1 MDDMSAIYEIYGVTI
16 RYDDTIHALSMR
28 YTLDDSSFK
37 QTLWGRETGKLTE
50 IYFQDDE
57 YIKSVRGYVG
67 YFGDIFTVRSLEL
80 ITNYGRS
87 YGPYGKEEGSPFELS
102 AFDGQIIGFHGR
114 SGEYLNAIGVYVKV
128 RTSITSHKEL

>member
-67 YFGDIFTVRSLEL
+67 YFGDIFTVRSLQL
-80 ITNYGRS
+80 ITNLKS
-87 YGPYGKEEGSPFELS
+87 YGPYGKEEGIPFELS
-102 AFDGQIIGFHGR
+102 TCGGKIIGFHGC
-114 SGEYLNAIGVYVKV
+114 SGAYLDAIGVYVKWPED
-128 RTSITSHKEL
+128 RS